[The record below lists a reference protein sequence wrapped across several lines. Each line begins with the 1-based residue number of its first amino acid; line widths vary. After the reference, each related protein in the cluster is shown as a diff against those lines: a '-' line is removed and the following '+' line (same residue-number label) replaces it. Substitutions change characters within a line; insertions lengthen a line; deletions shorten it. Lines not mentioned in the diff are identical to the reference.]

1 LTSTSAGHSYNEHLK
16 NILDGAD
23 PPFPDELPQRQQQQG
38 TQRFAA
44 TSSAEYPGKND
55 FTFFRT
61 TSDPGCAVEAPPALG
76 LGMATVEMA
85 QDPDVAALA
94 TAHHERRG
102 SHLASASA
110 QLYFRAGMAAFQD
123 IDYDQTVMGSTK
135 RLCLEE
141 STSAMYRKSDPE
153 TFHFDVDR
161 R

>member
-1 LTSTSAGHSYNEHLK
+1 
-16 NILDGAD
+16 
-23 PPFPDELPQRQQQQG
+23 
-38 TQRFAA
+38 
-44 TSSAEYPGKND
+44 
-55 FTFFRT
+55 
-61 TSDPGCAVEAPPALG
+61 
-76 LGMATVEMA
+76 MATVEMA

-110 QLYFRAGMAAFQD
+110 QLYSRAGMAAFQD

-135 RLCLEE
+135 RLRLEE